1 MQLLL
6 QFYSDSCETLLV
18 FRAWSEDVHIV
29 WISCSDY
36 FCHFFH
42 KMNLVIFRLKLI
54 DTMYLVYA
62 TPPTVYSDSFE
73 TLHAF
78 RSWSEDAHILGREL
92 LRVLLPPPPPK
103 GELCRLC
110 FLKHDI

>member
-1 MQLLL
+1 
-6 QFYSDSCETLLV
+6 
-18 FRAWSEDVHIV
+18 
-29 WISCSDY
+29 
-36 FCHFFH
+36 
-42 KMNLVIFRLKLI
+42 
-54 DTMYLVYA
+54 MYLVYA

-92 LRVLLPPPPPK
+92 LRVLLPPPM

-110 FLKHDI
+110 FFKSMTSNELFATCWPSGGLGVWVLQRVKYVIPHFFLKNKYILK

>member
-29 WISCSDY
+29 WNHAQII
-36 FCHFFH
+36 FVTFFT
-42 KMNLVIFRLKLI
+42 KLTQSFFRLKLI

-73 TLHAF
+73 T
-78 RSWSEDAHILGREL
+78 
-92 LRVLLPPPPPK
+92 
-103 GELCRLC
+103 
-110 FLKHDI
+110 